1 MKQKI
6 CFHALQSFPIEQQR
20 NMVARLQQQNE
31 QCDEKS
37 NDENLILESNNKPKQ
52 FDDKSN

>member
-1 MKQKI
+1 MKQTI

-37 NDENLILESNNKPKQ
+37 NVENLILENNNKPKQ
-52 FDDKSN
+52 LDDKSN